1 MSDTP
6 RTDMHQNL
14 SRGLMN
20 PAGQAWEFA
29 RTLERQ
35 MVKARADTRK
45 ATQDAIREMR
55 DDRIKRANAVWD
67 NPIGHSAALYDL
79 QRLLKLEASIIDD
92 VIDKLEGEE

>member
-20 PAGQAWEFA
+20 PTGQAWEFA

-45 ATQDAIREMR
+45 ATLKEIIKMYQEYFPTNDDAEWLDIYRFSEM
-55 DDRIKRANAVWD
+55 
-67 NPIGHSAALYDL
+67 
-79 QRLLKLEASIIDD
+79 LKH
-92 VIDKLEGEE
+92 KLEGEDE